1 MECLL
6 RVLVEQ
12 QDLLAPLLLGQ
23 QLHQATE
30 GILIGWVLCP
40 ERAQQNFR
48 LLTPVPAQIE
58 VCQAVDAQAAVSL
71 PCPSSHLGPVTVLVV
86 RDERSLF
93 ERRGRLPHAQRTLHP
108 SLSPRPRLPPLQSYH
123 RHPHLA

>member
-71 PCPSSHLGPVTVLVV
+71 ACPSSHLGPVTVLVV
-86 RDERSLF
+86 REKGSLC
-93 ERRGRLPHAQRTLHP
+93 ERRGSFPQGKGIL
-108 SLSPRPRLPPLQSYH
+108 
-123 RHPHLA
+123 